1 MTRKPQTPGSGMS
14 KSSSA
19 SDKQKRHAATIEGK
33 ATDVTPK
40 STEPAETKAGSKE
53 PSKPKDSGI
62 KPSGSVTG
70 SERASAE
77 TLGSKNQSDKSASKS
92 EKQSESGDSQPV
104 EENYTIPLVSHLG
117 AGFAG
122 GLMVLAGIWLFSSD
136 SVSNTPTSK
145 AIEPIAERV
154 GLLEQSVQTQLQD
167 RLKALEVQLG
177 EQDKLQTGLAQQ
189 LKKIEEL
196 GGGQPEQ
203 VAQLVARLDK
213 LEASLAAG
221 GSSVSQ
227 AGGSQN
233 LQNLNEK
240 IATVEQ
246 QLSKEFED
254 FKTAFYLRLDNLPA
268 AGEREQTDTIRADI
282 QSRTENL
289 RSELEQLRNQG
300 SGVSREIQSIEA
312 ISNKL
317 VQEIET
323 IRSNSESL
331 SKKVAEV
338 NQKLASVQDE
348 SVKSAQLN
356 TAVAPIS
363 SRLKDLETNLSG
375 ILDREK
381 LRQEDVK
388 KAALTISLAN
398 LKRKID
404 QGQGFGSEL
413 NAVKSLAPATLDLK
427 GLGTY
432 QTKGIST
439 PDSLKAAFNSKMDE
453 ALRSVRKS
461 DGDTVLNRILSNAKS
476 VVRVRRTGD
485 VEGESIEAVLA
496 RMEVHVKSGEFAEAL
511 KESEG
516 LEGPA
521 LDIFSDWLIQVQSR
535 LAVVQAMQSIE
546 SELAS
551 SIMRTVGQGDR

>member
-62 KPSGSVTG
+62 KPSGSVTD

-136 SVSNTPTSK
+136 SVSNTPASK

-203 VAQLVARLDK
+203 GAQLVARLDK

-413 NAVKSLAPATLDLK
+413 SAVKSLAPATLDLK